1 MRKRLRWWLIVPV
14 LAICCVVVWALVI
27 HNLEPKLERLAQQ
40 QTARYFQTHFHS
52 TVEISGLQVSSVLSH
67 VHVAIQ
73 GVVLRQE
80 GASPDEAP
88 MMELRQIAFD
98 ARTPSLLSHH
108 PVIGSVRI
116 DGLTIRIAPRP
127 KGSRPLIVPSSDD
140 LADRYPVV
148 IKNVYVKN
156 ADLIILPRDPGKNP
170 HQFNLHSLVLGPLGF
185 RRSAKFHATLTNPV
199 PTGEIEAA
207 GEFGPWDAED
217 PGATPV
223 SGHYTFQNANLGTI
237 KGLEGTL
244 SSTGTFDGPLNFLA
258 VNGETETPN
267 FSLRATNHPV
277 GLQTTFSAIVDGTN
291 GNTILKQVVARFG
304 HSTLNVKGEVVGSEA
319 VDGTPKRG
327 RTIVLNAATQGAT
340 VQDLLSLAID
350 SSRPM
355 MTGAVLLHA
364 NIDIGAGKADLMDRM
379 RLSGNFEI
387 AGARFGA
394 AETTKKIE
402 SFSLK
407 AQGKP
412 NEAVVGDPAT
422 DLSGSLQLGDGLV
435 RLSQLTFDVTG
446 AAVNL
451 EGTYNLGSGALDL
464 RGKLR
469 MQAKLSQ
476 TTTGVKSFF
485 LKAVD
490 PFFEGKGA
498 GTVLPIKITGT
509 KDSPTFALDF
519 HDKVDREAR

>member
-1 MRKRLRWWLIVPV
+1 MRKLVRWWVIVPV
-14 LAICCVVVWALVI
+14 LGACCIVVWALVI
-27 HNLEPKLERLAQQ
+27 RNFEPKLQRFAQER
-40 QTARYFQTHFHS
+40 TERYFRTHFHS

-67 VHVAIQ
+67 VHVTIR

-80 GASPDEAP
+80 DAPTAAP
-88 MMELRQIAFD
+88 MMELKQVTFD
-98 ARTPSLLSHH
+98 ARPLSLFSHR
-108 PVIGSVRI
+108 PKIGAVHI
-116 DGLTIRIAPRP
+116 DGLRIRIAPRP
-127 KGSRPLIVPSSDD
+127 KGSPPLIGSSDSD

-148 IKNVYVKN
+148 IKNVYVKD
-156 ADLIILPRDPGKNP
+156 ADLILLPRNP
-170 HQFNLHSLVLGPLGF
+170 AKSPHEFELHSLVIGPLGF
-185 RRSAKFHATLTNPV
+185 GKPAEFRANLTNPV
-199 PTGEIEAA
+199 PTGEIESA

-223 SGHYTFQNANLGTI
+223 SGHYTFKDANMGTL
-237 KGLEGTL
+237 KGLQGTL
-244 SSTGTFDGPLNFLA
+244 SSSGTFDGPLNFLN
-258 VNGETETPN
+258 VNGETDTPN

-277 GLQTTFSAIVDGTN
+277 DLRTKFSAIVDGTN

-304 HSTLNVKGEVVGSEA
+304 HSSLQVKGEVV
-319 VDGTPKRG
+319 DRTPKHG
-327 RTIVLNAATQGAT
+327 RTIVLNVATKGAT

-355 MTGAVLLHA
+355 MSGAALLHA
-364 NIDIGAGKADLMDRM
+364 NIDIGEGKTDLLDRM
-379 RLSGNFEI
+379 RLSGRFEI
-387 AGARFGA
+387 AGARFA
-394 AETTKKIE
+394 APETEQKIE
-402 SFSLK
+402 SLSLK

-412 NEAVVGDPAT
+412 NEAPVGDPAT
-422 DLSGSLQLGDGLV
+422 DFSGTLQLESGLV

-446 AAVNL
+446 AAVAL
-451 EGTYNLGSGALDL
+451 EGTYNLDSDALDL

-509 KDSPTFALDF
+509 KDDPAFALDF
-519 HDKVDREAR
+519 HDDRNEADNH

>member
-1 MRKRLRWWLIVPV
+1 MRKLVRWWVIVPV
-14 LAICCVVVWALVI
+14 LGVCCVIVWALVI
-27 HNLEPKLERLAQQ
+27 HNFEPRLQRLAQER
-40 QTARYFQTHFHS
+40 TERYFQSHFHS
-52 TVEISGLQVSSVLSH
+52 TVEISGMQVNSVLSH
-67 VHVAIQ
+67 VHVTIR
-73 GVVLRQE
+73 GVVLRQVS
-80 GASPDEAP
+80 AAPTEAP
-88 MMELRQIAFD
+88 MMEMQQISFD
-98 ARTPSLLSHH
+98 ARTLSLLSHR
-108 PVIGSVRI
+108 PTIGSVSI
-116 DGLTIRIAPRP
+116 DGLRIRIAPRP
-127 KGSRPLIVPSSDD
+127 QGSRPLIVPSRAD

-156 ADLIILPRDPGKNP
+156 ADLVMLPRDPGKSP
-170 HQFNLHSLVLGPLGF
+170 HEFNLHSLVIGPLGF
-185 RRSAKFHATLTNPV
+185 GRSAKFHANLTNPV
-199 PTGEIEAA
+199 PTGEIEAV
-207 GEFGPWDAED
+207 GDFGPWDAED

-223 SGHYTFQNANLGTI
+223 SGHYTFQNANMGTI
-237 KGLEGTL
+237 KGLQGTL

-277 GLQTTFSAIVDGTN
+277 DLHTAFSAIVDGTN

-304 HSTLNVKGEVVGSEA
+304 HSTLNVKGEVV
-319 VDGTPKRG
+319 DRTPKRG
-327 RTIVLNAATQGAT
+327 RTIALEAATQGAT

-355 MTGAVLLHA
+355 MTGAALLHA
-364 NIDIGAGKADLMDRM
+364 NIDIGEGNEDLMDRM
-379 RLSGNFEI
+379 RLSGSFEI

-394 AETTKKIE
+394 AQTKEKIE

-412 NEAVVGDPAT
+412 NETSAGDPAT
-422 DLSGSLQLGDGLV
+422 YLSGSLQIGDGLV
-435 RLSQLTFDVTG
+435 RLSQLSFDVTG

-451 EGTYNLGSGALDL
+451 EGTYNLDSGALDL

-490 PFFEGKGA
+490 PFFEKKGA

-509 KDSPTFALDF
+509 KDSPAFALDF
-519 HDKVDREAR
+519 HDKTDDGAR